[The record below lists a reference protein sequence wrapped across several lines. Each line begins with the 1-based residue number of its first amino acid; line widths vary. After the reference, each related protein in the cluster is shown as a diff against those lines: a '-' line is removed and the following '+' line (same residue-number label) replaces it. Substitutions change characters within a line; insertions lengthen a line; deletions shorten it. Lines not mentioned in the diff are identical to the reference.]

1 MYLGAVL
8 LVSLLFLVSKGL
20 ALLFFIGISAYHFGE
35 QHLGEY
41 LQGTSKLRIPLH
53 LFYGLLILFM
63 IFTIKINEVVKVI
76 ADVSGWIL
84 EERWFVN
91 TLILV
96 SVGLVLVGFKLIND
110 GSLKINPIKELF
122 YLGVLAL
129 VFANSSLIWGFAI
142 YFIFW
147 HSLPSMRDQLNFL
160 YGKATKNV
168 FLKYLKTSSVYWL
181 ISITGLLILY
191 WLLKDSV
198 DFFITVV
205 LYVLAAI
212 TFPHVLVMSKVEA
225 LKK

>member
-1 MYLGAVL
+1 
-8 LVSLLFLVSKGL
+8 
-20 ALLFFIGISAYHFGE
+20 
-35 QHLGEY
+35 
-41 LQGTSKLRIPLH
+41 
-53 LFYGLLILFM
+53 M
-63 IFTIKINEVVKVI
+63 IFSIKLNEVIKVI

-91 TLILV
+91 TLIFV
-96 SVGLVLVGFKLIND
+96 SVGLVLAGLKLIND
-110 GSLKINPIKELF
+110 ERLKINPIKELF

-147 HSLPSMRDQLNFL
+147 HSLPSLRDQLNFL
-160 YGKATKNV
+160 YGRATKND
-168 FLKYLKTSSVYWL
+168 FFKYLRTSSVYWL
-181 ISITGLLILY
+181 ISIAGLFILY